1 MARLRPLFSDAIDR
15 EMGFTTRVGF
25 DPDTGRYG
33 IERVQDVEPLI
44 LANRADFNSGHD
56 GYSPSRDIQRVASIP
71 LVVVEKWMKAGI
83 NIFDED
89 DWPKIARLLDSPEY
103 AYLRTAPGRISRRR
117 ERRVYTGAGSHRSE
131 AEEIHA
137 VNRGFRDGVS
147 W

>member
-1 MARLRPLFSDAIDR
+1 MARLRPLLSDAIDR
-15 EMGFTTRVGF
+15 ESGFTTRVGY
-25 DPDTGRYG
+25 DPETGRYG

-44 LANRADFNSGHD
+44 LANRQDFLSGHD

-71 LVVVEKWMKAGI
+71 LGVIEQWLKAGI
-83 NIFDED
+83 NVFDD
-89 DWPKIARLLDSPEY
+89 NDWPKVTRLLDSPEY

-117 ERRVYTGAGSHRSE
+117 ERRVYTGAGSHRSH

-137 VNRGFRDGVS
+137 IQRGYRDGVS